1 MLLRPIQRPPLRLT
15 MPETRE
21 SIVSIAQRLEE
32 LFAQTTGPLGRP
44 VTLQEITR
52 RMEERGIST
61 MSVSYLHQLRTGQ
74 AQNPRLQHL
83 RALADAFEVPLSFF
97 INTSEESGSVEE
109 SLTPQERVVAMRVHG
124 LSDEALKSIRAIV
137 ELARRSEQLDD
148 PSQN

>member
-1 MLLRPIQRPPLRLT
+1 M
-15 MPETRE
+15 
-21 SIVSIAQRLEE
+21 
-32 LFAQTTGPLGRP
+32 
-44 VTLQEITR
+44 TLQEITR

-97 INTSEESGSVEE
+97 IDTSEEGGSVEE
-109 SLTPQERVVAMRVHG
+109 SLTPQERMVAMRVHG
-124 LSDEALKSIRAIV
+124 LSDEALRSIRAIV

-148 PSQN
+148 PSQG

>member
-1 MLLRPIQRPPLRLT
+1 MH
-15 MPETRE
+15 ETKE
-21 SIVSIAQRLEE
+21 STVSIAHRLEE

-44 VTLQEITR
+44 VTMQEITN

-83 RALADAFEVPLSFF
+83 RALADAFDVPLSYF
-97 INTSEESGSVEE
+97 IDTSPDGGSVEE
-109 SLTPQERVVAMRVHG
+109 SLTPQELVVAMRVHG
-124 LSDEALKSIRAIV
+124 LSDEALGSIRAIV

-148 PSQN
+148 PPQG